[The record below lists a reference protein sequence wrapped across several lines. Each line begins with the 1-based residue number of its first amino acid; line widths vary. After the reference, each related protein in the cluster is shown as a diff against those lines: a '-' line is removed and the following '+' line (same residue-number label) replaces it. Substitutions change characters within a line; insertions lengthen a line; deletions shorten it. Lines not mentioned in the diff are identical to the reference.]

1 MVTQSRQDDSKDYIQ
16 YKSYKGYILFMMH
29 SIQSIHKIQYL
40 VFNSIDELDIEVDT
54 NLFDIKCCN
63 GNYIFCSSTKI

>member
-1 MVTQSRQDDSKDYIQ
+1 
-16 YKSYKGYILFMMH
+16 MMH